1 MGPGVAKPVAER
13 ADTIASQEV
22 LERCERKSMIPLT
35 NIHPLTDFKRRTTE
49 FRKRLKKTGQPE
61 VLTVEGRPEL
71 VVQDAASYQRMLE
84 AADRAGAIEGIRA
97 GLADV
102 EAGRTVPAS
111 RVFRE
116 MRDKIKLRA
125 KRP

>member
-1 MGPGVAKPVAER
+1 
-13 ADTIASQEV
+13 
-22 LERCERKSMIPLT
+22 MIPLT